1 MILNQDVLILVLM
14 EDTLWERRMFSK
26 VWLRQVLILV
36 LMEDTLWAIHFINH
50 LIIYSLNPC
59 FNGRY
64 SLSPKYFENE
74 DNVDVLILVLME
86 DTLWATKGIRKQIFE
101 NVLILVLMEDTLWGG
116 MFARMQK
123 LKSLN
128 PCFNG
133 RYSLRLCQSRWW

>member
-1 MILNQDVLILVLM
+1 
-14 EDTLWERRMFSK
+14 
-26 VWLRQVLILV
+26 
-36 LMEDTLWAIHFINH
+36 MEDTLWAIHFINH

-86 DTLWATKGIRKQIFE
+86 DTLWESAKD
-101 NVLILVLMEDTLWGG
+101 ILLSL
-116 MFARMQK
+116 Q
-123 LKSLN
+123 SLN

-133 RYSLRLCQSRWW
+133 RYSLSCTLK